1 MNSNENLIKVGDR
14 IQKPVIKGYS
24 TGVEEHIETFLV
36 VEILDLG
43 KGKLWAGGHMVGTT
57 DPRGDLHL
65 GREDHKTYI
74 APVDYFAVDHSD
86 EPKGMLDMSKMKK
99 VS

>member
-24 TGVEEHIETFLV
+24 TGVEEHIETFLI
-36 VEILDLG
+36 VEIIDFG
-43 KGKLWAGGHMVGTT
+43 KGKLVAGGYMIDTT

-65 GREDHKTYI
+65 NREDHKTYVLE
-74 APVDYFAVDHSD
+74 VDYFMTDHSND
-86 EPKGMLDMSKMKK
+86 GGMLDLSKIKK

>member
-1 MNSNENLIKVGDR
+1 MNSNENIEVGDK

-24 TGVEEHIETFLV
+24 TGAEDHIETFLV
-36 VEILDLG
+36 TEIVTVG
-43 KGKLWAGGHMVGTT
+43 KKGVQWAGGHMIATT

-74 APVDYFAVDHSD
+74 LPVDYFATEHVQD
-86 EPKGMLDMSKMKK
+86 GMLDISKIKK
-99 VS
+99 VA

>member
-1 MNSNENLIKVGDR
+1 MNNNENIKVGDK

-24 TGVEEHIETFLV
+24 TGMEDHIETFLV
-36 VEILDLG
+36 TELVTVG
-43 KGKLWAGGHMVGTT
+43 KKNVLWAGGHMIATT

-74 APVDYFAVDHSD
+74 LPVDYFTEEHSN
-86 EPKGMLDMSKMKK
+86 EGGMLDITKIKK

>member
-1 MNSNENLIKVGDR
+1 MNNNESIKVGDR

-36 VEILDLG
+36 TEIVSLG
-43 KGKLWAGGHMVGTT
+43 KKSVLWAGGHMIATT
-57 DPRGDLHL
+57 DPRGDAHL

-74 APVDYFAVDHSD
+74 LPADYFMQPLEQGA
-86 EPKGMLDMSKMKK
+86 GMLDVTKIKK

>member
-1 MNSNENLIKVGDR
+1 MNNNENLIKVGDK

-24 TGVEEHIETFLV
+24 TGMEEHIETFLV
-36 VEILDLG
+36 VELVTVG
-43 KGKLWAGGHMVGTT
+43 KNNVLWAGGHMIATT

-74 APVDYFAVDHSD
+74 LPVDYFTEEHVQ
-86 EPKGMLDMSKMKK
+86 EGMLDITKIKK